1 MIILF
6 SSSQLKKYLPNFPTP
21 KESWNQKFQTQQ
33 ILRSSP
39 SLKIQSTSTG
49 VSLIPPQ
56 ISLSKVLL
64 MTYFITAKQ
73 IVDYEAE
80 SEISTSKKETTT
92 NGKRTK
98 YPVFFETEMHSTGKQ
113 NTLNSGERA
122 CNKLQWG
129 GVFGIK
135 RLPRGG
141 ESMVE
146 F

>member
-1 MIILF
+1 
-6 SSSQLKKYLPNFPTP
+6 
-21 KESWNQKFQTQQ
+21 
-33 ILRSSP
+33 
-39 SLKIQSTSTG
+39 
-49 VSLIPPQ
+49 
-56 ISLSKVLL
+56 

-98 YPVFFETEMHSTGKQ
+98 YPVFFETEIHSTGKR

-122 CNKLQWG
+122 RNKLQWG

>member
-1 MIILF
+1 
-6 SSSQLKKYLPNFPTP
+6 
-21 KESWNQKFQTQQ
+21 
-33 ILRSSP
+33 
-39 SLKIQSTSTG
+39 
-49 VSLIPPQ
+49 
-56 ISLSKVLL
+56 

-73 IVDYEAE
+73 IVDYEAK
-80 SEISTSKKETTT
+80 SEISTSKKETAT

-98 YPVFFETEMHSTGKQ
+98 YPVFFETEMHSTGKR